1 MILGE
6 FFIYNTRKLTND
18 GSLVLSVVL
27 FVKKVVLVIFSEFC
41 KIVSSQSMGYESQ
54 YRYLKQLFL
63 SAKIKREYSKDY
75 LKSIYNGKK
84 RFSNNIKKHFPGN
97 LDLDSISDFFEKY
110 IQDDYIEK
118 MMDSFGIPKNEERNK
133 STFCLALSLQLKLF
147 IKSNSEDVECI
158 VANEYKKCIINTEKS
173 KCGPIHSF
181 YSGDDIW
188 IEKSPLKYDL
198 HCYQNIKHTWV
209 IHNQGTVIWK
219 NRTLVLKNKDEL
231 SPRFSITQ
239 INIPETM
246 PYGITKITTDIDA
259 RGSEGK
265 YNSIWEMQDEKGNN
279 CFQNSKLLFGIEIN
293 VTFNANVTE
302 EINV

>member
-1 MILGE
+1 M
-6 FFIYNTRKLTND
+6 
-18 GSLVLSVVL
+18 
-27 FVKKVVLVIFSEFC
+27 
-41 KIVSSQSMGYESQ
+41 
-54 YRYLKQLFL
+54 
-63 SAKIKREYSKDY
+63 
-75 LKSIYNGKK
+75 
-84 RFSNNIKKHFPGN
+84 
-97 LDLDSISDFFEKY
+97 
-110 IQDDYIEK
+110 
-118 MMDSFGIPKNEERNK
+118 
-133 STFCLALSLQLKLF
+133 
-147 IKSNSEDVECI
+147 
-158 VANEYKKCIINTEKS
+158 
-173 KCGPIHSF
+173 
-181 YSGDDIW
+181 
-188 IEKSPLKYDL
+188 
-198 HCYQNIKHTWV
+198 